1 MVVTLIE
8 KQKKNKNK
16 YNIFIDGEYAFS
28 CYVEDFLEVGLK
40 EGDILT
46 SEQYNYYVNLFS
58 LKQAQK
64 DILKY
69 LSYKMRTEY
78 EVSKKLKENGYSD
91 EIVKKLI
98 LKFKEYGYINDEIYA
113 KLFIDE
119 KKQMLYS
126 KYRIINELKL
136 KGINIDTIYDL
147 INEHYSSEYD
157 ILKKL
162 IMKKYKF
169 VTEENILK
177 IKSYLYRNGFNL
189 DEADN
194 VLKEIMTTWHNFEK
208 GLK

>member
-16 YNIFIDGEYAFS
+16 YNIFIDDEYAFS

-91 EIVKKLI
+91 EIIKKLI

-136 KGINIDTIYDL
+136 KGINIDTISNL

-162 IMKKYKF
+162 IIKKYKF

-194 VLKEIMTTWHNFEK
+194 VLKEIMTT
-208 GLK
+208 